1 MERYRYR
8 VRYRVKYSPQRATR
22 PRTVKHGR
30 ARKTPFSRVPFHL
43 LHISLRS
50 SSLSVVPLPNYRAR
64 ATAERWCLPPSPVAR
79 RRHAKQGAATSA
91 RGERRGQRNHAA
103 ARRQRRGRSISP
115 RRKAVDREPRRRPKP
130 GPDEAEASADD
141 PGSGGLRRSRDPDAP
156 NWRKRSPPPDP
167 VAWELGEERKEPDLL
182 R

>member
-8 VRYRVKYSPQRATR
+8 VRYRVKYSPQRVTR

-30 ARKTPFSRVPFHL
+30 ARKTPFPEFRFIYS
-43 LHISLRS
+43 ISLS
-50 SSLSVVPLPNYRAR
+50 APLPSPSFHFPTTAR
-64 ATAERWCLPPSPVAR
+64 AR
-79 RRHAKQGAATSA
+79 RRSAGVFLHRPWLDGGTRSRELLPSA